1 MAVNDNITNHKAQY
15 RLTWAAIIVA
25 LVLVV
30 PGFIVGGVV
39 AMLYKSFLG
48 SLGIGGNHW
57 IFFLE
62 WIDKIVLAWF
72 PSLLHGM
79 VGGALAIA
87 IAIAITG
94 KLQESYRKA
103 IQACKHGDSKLLRVC
118 NICVCIHCGGSI
130 QFLHH

>member
-57 IFFLE
+57 ISQL
-62 WIDKIVLAWF
+62 
-72 PSLLHGM
+72 SLKHTF
-79 VGGALAIA
+79 IA
-87 IAIAITG
+87 MI
-94 KLQESYRKA
+94 S
-103 IQACKHGDSKLLRVC
+103 
-118 NICVCIHCGGSI
+118 
-130 QFLHH
+130 